1 MLKKDRMS
9 RYADIVLP
17 LAQPAYTF
25 AVGEGVEVCVGDA
38 VAVQF
43 GKNAVYTG
51 VVWRLHDTPPARGE
65 AKPILKVLY
74 DKPLLSELQMRFWEW
89 IADYYI
95 CSVGEVM
102 RVALPSIIKAKAKCE
117 AEFEPYQPKREAT
130 INLVAEAFDDEVR
143 AKMQR
148 RAPKRYEV
156 LCELEKAGGE
166 LPRYAVDLDAAAL
179 KALQKSGLVEM
190 GERDYR
196 LDCEWSRT
204 LLPRLSPAQSDAYDT
219 IKRGLAEKR
228 VALLHGVTSSGKTEI
243 YTHLIEERLSKGEDV
258 LFLVPEISLTT
269 QLVERMRT
277 IFGESVTVYHS
288 KLTPQ
293 QRTRLYTDM
302 LSSESGNF
310 VVGAR
315 SALFLPFK
323 KLGLVVV
330 DEEHDSSYK
339 QSEPNPRYNG
349 RDTAI
354 VLATL
359 HDAKVVLG
367 SATPSLESY
376 ANHLSGKY
384 AYAKLTERY
393 GGVEMPDIILSDTVR
408 NVKRNERKLHFN
420 KELLD
425 GIAERLENNEQV
437 ILFQNRRGYSPY
449 MECPSCGFSARCPHC
464 NVTLSAHQQRGR
476 MVCHYCGYNEPIQ
489 RFCPNCKT
497 SELKPMGFGTERVE
511 EAISELFPEAR
522 VLRLDGDTATSG
534 TAYNRII
541 GAFARHEADILVG
554 TQIVSKGLDFAGVTL
569 IGILNGDNLLASP
582 DFRAEERAWQL
593 IMQVAGRAGRRNKRG
608 EVIIQTAEP
617 QHSVYAMVGDY
628 EQVASKLL
636 AERKQFRYPPFVR
649 IVKILMRSNDKDNL
663 VKSSLQLGEQLR
675 NRFGGRV
682 LGPVAPLIDRV
693 RGEYRVELMLKIEVE
708 ASFSRARAIL
718 REEIAKLRE
727 DNTYRNIAII
737 CDVDIL

>member
-1 MLKKDRMS
+1 MS

-38 VAVQF
+38 AAVQF

-51 VVWRLHDTPPARGE
+51 IVWRLHDTPPTKGV

-102 RVALPSIIKAKAKCE
+102 RVALPSIIKAKARCE
-117 AEFEPYQPKREAT
+117 EEFYPYTPKREIT
-130 INLVAEAFDDEVR
+130 VNLVAGAFSDDIR
-143 AKMQR
+143 AKMER

-156 LCELEKAGGE
+156 LCKIERSGGV
-166 LPRYAVDLDAAAL
+166 LPRYAVELDAAAL
-179 KALQKSGLVEM
+179 KALQKAGLIEF

-196 LDCEWSRT
+196 LDSEWSKT
-204 LLPRLSPAQSDAYDT
+204 LLPQLSPAQTDAYNA
-219 IKRGLAEKR
+219 IKNGFADRR

-243 YTHLIEERLSKGEDV
+243 YTHLIEERLSQGEDV

-269 QLVERMRT
+269 QLVERMRAL
-277 IFGESVTVYHS
+277 FGESVTVYHS

-293 QRTRLYTDM
+293 QRTKLYTDM

-310 VVGAR
+310 VIGAR
-315 SALFLPFK
+315 SALFLPYK

-349 RDTAI
+349 RDAAI

-384 AYAKLTERY
+384 AYTKLTERY

-425 GIAERLENNEQV
+425 GIADRLENNEQV

-511 EAISELFPEAR
+511 EAVSELFPEAR
-522 VLRLDGDTATSG
+522 VLRLDGDTATSSS
-534 TAYNRII
+534 AYNRII

-554 TQIVSKGLDFAGVTL
+554 TQIVSKGLDFADVTL

-617 QHSVYAMVGDY
+617 QHSIYSMVGDY
-628 EQVASKLL
+628 ERVASKLL
-636 AERKQFRYPPFVR
+636 VERKQFLYPPFVR
-649 IVKILMRSNDKDNL
+649 IIKIAMRSSDKDRL

-675 NRFGGRV
+675 NRFGRRV

-693 RGEYRVELMLKIEVE
+693 RGEYRVELMLKVEVE

-718 REEIAKLRE
+718 REEIELLRSNKE
-727 DNTYRNIAII
+727 YRNIVII